1 MNSQQNSNC
10 LLRVDT
16 TFFWRPPL
24 AYGSGAA
31 GPRGLGDQGGFCSGL
46 RVVLWWR
53 LWGGGTTGGSLSP
66 DWATR
71 STQGICLLSL
81 PTKELKIVDFPG
93 SIPKDHDS
101 AEADSF
107 WSLDQVQNFCHFWG
121 LPSKGLS
128 PWTRL
133 PSSLLQ
139 GDRPL

>member
-1 MNSQQNSNC
+1 MAQVQPD
-10 LLRVDT
+10 LEDLET
-16 TFFWRPPL
+16 KE
-24 AYGSGAA
+24 GSA
-31 GPRGLGDQGGFCSGL
+31 
-46 RVVLWWR
+46 VVLG
-53 LWGGGTTGGSLSP
+53 LCCGGGCGGGGTTGGSLSP